1 MTIEEKL
8 KLYILERY
16 LTMANF
22 SNACGIGQTTLSA
35 IFKRGVGSCT
45 AKTLYSICDILEI
58 SMDALF
64 NGLILPRGE
73 SEYKE
78 YTDYDYIFDRMLINK
93 IELSDYEKFNMRK
106 SFYNS
111 ANLVKENRDKL
122 FNDGLLCYE
131 TKDAI
136 FIYNKRTNESHVLN
150 REEAIQFISDSKID
164 FKDIEFVKAP
174 ELEKEEA
181 QIEPEIGDYR

>member
-73 SEYKE
+73 SEYRE
-78 YTDYDYIFDRMLINK
+78 YTDYDFIFDKMLIDK
-93 IELSDYEKFNMRK
+93 KELSEYEKFNMK
-106 SFYNS
+106 NSFHNS
-111 ANLVKENRDKL
+111 ANLIKKNRKEFL
-122 FNDGLLCYE
+122 NDGLVVYE
-131 TKDAI
+131 NKNDV

-150 REEAIQFISDSKID
+150 REEAIQFISDSKFELD
-164 FKDIEFVKAP
+164 DIEFVKAP
-174 ELEKEEA
+174 ELEKEEE
-181 QIEPEIGDYR
+181 QIELEIGDYR